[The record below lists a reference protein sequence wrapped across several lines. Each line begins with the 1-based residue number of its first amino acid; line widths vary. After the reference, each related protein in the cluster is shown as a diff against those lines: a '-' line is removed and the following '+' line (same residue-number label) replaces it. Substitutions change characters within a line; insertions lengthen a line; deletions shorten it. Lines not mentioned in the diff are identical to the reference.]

1 MTTQNAKNVTLAGV
15 VLGWDEPVDNK
26 PGKMRLETADG
37 PVMLNIWPDNVGIL
51 QKLDMSRIEG
61 AHIQALARYSD
72 TRNGEIRYRPSKIT
86 LLDAVPDGAP
96 PTPKSAP
103 QSAST
108 PPSMDQNQMRIMRQ
122 STLHYA
128 SILIA
133 PMVKDFETPQLMAE
147 RTIELAGKLLEYVI
161 SGENPFAEAE
171 ESSEPQQEDEPP
183 VSSVQRL

>member
-1 MTTQNAKNVTLAGV
+1 MTTQNTKNITLAGV
-15 VLGWDEPVDNK
+15 VLGWEEPVDNR
-26 PGKMRLETADG
+26 PGKMRLETDDG

-86 LLDAVPDGAP
+86 LLDAMPEGAP

-103 QSAST
+103 KAPPRSAPTGDTQRDS
-108 PPSMDQNQMRIMRQ
+108 IERQ
-122 STLHYA
+122 VA
-128 SILIA
+128 A
-133 PMVKDFETPQLMAE
+133 KGA
-147 RTIELAGKLLEYVI
+147 IELLATKAITPDEFDQWFDHILDRIQGR
-161 SGENPFAEAE
+161 
-171 ESSEPQQEDEPP
+171 EPVNNEPTTQEDEPP